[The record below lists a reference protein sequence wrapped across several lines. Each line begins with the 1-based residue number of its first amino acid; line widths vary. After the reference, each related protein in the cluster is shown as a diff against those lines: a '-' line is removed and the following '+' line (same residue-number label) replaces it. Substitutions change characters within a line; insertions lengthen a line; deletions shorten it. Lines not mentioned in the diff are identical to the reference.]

1 MEEQKKTPQ
10 ETALIKTINVISSE
24 NVRLQM
30 QLERAKAENEQIK
43 AAVVVTGRGGGGGRM
58 EAAFESS

>member
-1 MEEQKKTPQ
+1 LEEQKKTPQ

-30 QLERAKAENEQIK
+30 QLERAKAENE
-43 AAVVVTGRGGGGGRM
+43 
-58 EAAFESS
+58 